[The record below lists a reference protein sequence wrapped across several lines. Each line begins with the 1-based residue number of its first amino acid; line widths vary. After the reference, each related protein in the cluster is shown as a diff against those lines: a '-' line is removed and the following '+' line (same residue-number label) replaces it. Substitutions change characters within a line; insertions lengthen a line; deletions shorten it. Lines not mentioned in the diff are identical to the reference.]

1 MDKTEKKN
9 KPVSVNAKYKK
20 QVGAV
25 FNSLPEDVKA
35 SSRRLQFLGGILLET
50 MIESGIYS
58 SNPLCSKKG
67 LSALKNALKF
77 YNIGV
82 SALSQALMSLRDAG
96 SHSANEAYRAHVV
109 EGIKIVDG
117 MIDFS
122 SLSDDDAFYWGVL
135 RDVVAQHHER
145 WDGSGYPNSLTG
157 GMISLA
163 ARICAVC
170 DWFDFFTTSDGD
182 RDKMTVE
189 AAYDEIKKHSDV
201 FFDPMVVEALGASI
215 GKINESIDNGALS
228 RASGGNKS
236 VRAIEQLYR
245 VVYDYNNRLTYGYE
259 TDIRLNDKELGVISS
274 DVFIPVAEKSSKI
287 NELIKWSVEQACE
300 DVVALHKRGRFTG
313 IIFIN
318 MSVKSLIKKNFVENV
333 ARIINNYE
341 LPYDSFCFMISENML
356 SLETEKVKAS
366 IDKLRSLG
374 FSVAIGG
381 FGTQYSNLAAFKELE
396 VDYIML
402 EKEFVSGVLTSIRSK
417 KIAES
422 IVELS
427 NRLDCLVIADGVS
440 TKEEADALFAMGCA
454 LMRGNRFGRFTDYH
468 GI

>member
-1 MDKTEKKN
+1 MDKAETTKKA
-9 KPVSVNAKYKK
+9 VSVNAKYKK
-20 QVGAV
+20 QIGSI
-25 FNSLPEDVKA
+25 FSSLPEEVKA

-50 MIESGIYS
+50 IIENGIYS
-58 SNPLCSKKG
+58 TNPLCTKKG

-82 SALSQALMSLRDAG
+82 SGLSDALMSLRDAG
-96 SHSANEAYRAHVV
+96 SHTANDAYREHVNLGV
-109 EGIKIVDG
+109 NIVDG

-135 RDVVAQHHER
+135 RDTVAQHHER
-145 WDGSGYPNSLTG
+145 WDGTGYPNGLVG

-163 ARICAVC
+163 ARICSVC
-170 DWFDFFTTSDGD
+170 DWFDFLTTSDGD
-182 RDKMTVE
+182 RDRMTVE
-189 AAYDEIKKHSDV
+189 GAFDEINKYNDT
-201 FFDPMVVEALGASI
+201 FFDPIIVEALGKSLD
-215 GKINESIDNGALS
+215 KINEAIDSGALS
-228 RASGGNKS
+228 RASSGQKS
-236 VRAIEQLYR
+236 VRSMEQLYR
-245 VVYDYNNRLTYGYE
+245 IVYDYNNRLTYGYE

-274 DVFIPVAEKSSKI
+274 DVFMPVAEKSSKI
-287 NELIKWSVEQACE
+287 NEIIKWSVEQACE

-318 MSVKSLIKKNFVENV
+318 MSVKALIRKNFVENV
-333 ARIINNYE
+333 ARIIKGYE
-341 LPYDSFCFMISENML
+341 LSYDSFCFTISENML
-356 SLETEKVKAS
+356 SLETEKVREA

-374 FSVAIGG
+374 FLVAIGG
-381 FGTQYSNLAAFKELE
+381 FGTEYSNLSAFQELD

-402 EKEFVSGVLTSIRSK
+402 EKEFVSGILTSIRSK
-417 KIAES
+417 KITES

-427 NRLDCLVIADGVS
+427 NRLDTLVIADGVS

-454 LMRGNRFGRFTDYH
+454 LMRGNRFGRFTDYS

>member
-1 MDKTEKKN
+1 MDKTENKK
-9 KPVSVNAKYKK
+9 KTASVNAKYKK
-20 QVGAV
+20 QLGTV
-25 FNSLPEDVKA
+25 FNSLPEDVRA

-50 MIESGIYS
+50 MIENGVYS
-58 SNPLCSKKG
+58 TNPLCTKKG

-77 YNIGV
+77 YNVGV
-82 SALSQALMSLRDAG
+82 SALSDALMSQRDAG
-96 SHSANEAYRAHVV
+96 SHTANEGYRAHVN
-109 EGIKIVDG
+109 EGVKIVED

-135 RDVVAQHHER
+135 RDTVAQHHER
-145 WDGSGYPNSLTG
+145 WDGTGYPNELTG

-163 ARICAVC
+163 ARICTVC
-170 DWFDFFTTSDGD
+170 DWFDFLTTSDGD

-189 AAYDEIKKHSDV
+189 AAFDEINKYNDT
-201 FFDPMVVEALGASI
+201 FFDPIVVEAFGKSLD
-215 GKINESIDNGALS
+215 KINEAIDSGALS
-228 RASGGNKS
+228 RASSGQKS
-236 VRAIEQLYR
+236 VRSMEQLYR
-245 VVYDYNNRLTYGYE
+245 IVYDYNNRLTYGYE

-287 NELIKWSVEQACE
+287 NEIIKWSVEQACE

-318 MSVKSLIKKNFVENV
+318 MSVKALIRKNFVENV
-333 ARIINNYE
+333 ARIIKGYE
-341 LPYDSFCFMISENML
+341 LPFDSFCFTISENML
-356 SLETEKVKAS
+356 SLETEKVREA
-366 IDKLRSLG
+366 IDKLRGLG
-374 FSVAIGG
+374 FLVAIGG
-381 FGTQYSNLAAFKELE
+381 FGTEYSNLSAFQELD

-402 EKEFVSGVLTSIRSK
+402 EKEFVSGILTSIRSK
-417 KIAES
+417 KITES

-427 NRLDCLVIADGVS
+427 NRLDTLVIADGVS

-454 LMRGNRFGRFTDYH
+454 LMRGNRFGRFTDYS